1 MEIGIEEIQTDIQSM
16 EEDVKKI
23 NCSAIC
29 DLISHS
35 IKCITDYMYY
45 FAILNLN
52 NGDTFQRL
60 NYFYH
65 HLNH

>member
-1 MEIGIEEIQTDIQSM
+1 MEIGIEDIQTDIQSM

-35 IKCITDYMYY
+35 IKCITDFIYY
-45 FAILNLN
+45 FCRPKP
-52 NGDTFQRL
+52 Q
-60 NYFYH
+60 
-65 HLNH
+65 